1 MLREQG
7 ENTFAFLNGALIMLH
22 LKIWAFQ
29 KNFCIQDI
37 EPILLGVEVPLLLM
51 KDSAEHLLK
60 F

>member
-37 EPILLGVEVPLLLM
+37 EPIVIKGTVANLINNLR
-51 KDSAEHLLK
+51 S
-60 F
+60 